1 MTHEDD
7 KFDLDL
13 HRVIDNSI
21 IGVMRQ
27 FGLAREEVLSRFEA
41 FIELDREEERELAQ
55 LRRAIESEVQR
66 QAERA

>member
-27 FGLAREEVLSRFEA
+27 FGLAR
-41 FIELDREEERELAQ
+41 
-55 LRRAIESEVQR
+55 
-66 QAERA
+66 